1 MPRACSPVGTA
12 GRRDAI
18 RCSLPET
25 RETILA
31 RFSFQLIEDG
41 VVVAD
46 EQGLEFEQLEL
57 AELDSAIAM
66 AEMMV
71 NRVARPG
78 PQTIT
83 VVIRD
88 ERREPVARVILTL
101 TKERL
106 S

>member
-1 MPRACSPVGTA
+1 M
-12 GRRDAI
+12 
-18 RCSLPET
+18 
-25 RETILA
+25 
-31 RFSFQLIEDG
+31 RFFFQLIEDG

-46 EQGLEFEQLEL
+46 EKGLEFEELEI

-71 NRVARPG
+71 NRAARPG

-88 ERREPVARVILTL
+88 EKREPVARVILTL